1 MKEAK
6 LYVPIAKFYVYQQK
20 DNQKLQTVLSKE
32 FERSVYW
39 NEYKTKSENKN
50 TTNDQRYFL
59 ESNFVGDDRL
69 FVLVYTSQ
77 DVNAERFNARKYYLP
92 NSIMRIFNIIINLK
106 NFYDQPID
114 SHIKRNKEIRKLTTR
129 QG

>member
-50 TTNDQRYFL
+50 TTN
-59 ESNFVGDDRL
+59 E
-69 FVLVYTSQ
+69 
-77 DVNAERFNARKYYLP
+77 
-92 NSIMRIFNIIINLK
+92 
-106 NFYDQPID
+106 
-114 SHIKRNKEIRKLTTR
+114 
-129 QG
+129 